1 MCVAVL
7 ILDACVELLC
17 AHAQSES
24 ELLLLPLLLELLGDD
39 DELDDELELDRRFL
53 RCLRCLRRSW

>member
-1 MCVAVL
+1 MQVL
-7 ILDACVELLC
+7 NYY
-17 AHAQSES
+17 AHTLRESQSES
-24 ELLLLPLLLELLGDD
+24 ELLELLGDD